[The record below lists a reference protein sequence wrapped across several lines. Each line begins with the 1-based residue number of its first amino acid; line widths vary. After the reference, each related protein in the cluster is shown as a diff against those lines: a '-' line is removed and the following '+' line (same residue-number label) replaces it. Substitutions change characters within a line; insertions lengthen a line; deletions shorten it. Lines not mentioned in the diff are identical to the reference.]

1 MTGMR
6 CWAEIDLAALERN
19 LVLIR
24 KSLPSGVRLLS
35 VVKADAY
42 GHGIHPTAT
51 RLMQTGV
58 DLFAVANVKEAA
70 DIREMGSGWPILVL
84 GPLLAEEDQALVDY
98 DLIATL
104 SCSRELE
111 RFRALAQKNQQ
122 SVSVHLKIDTGMGRL
137 GVWWENALSLIEDLK
152 RAPEIKLCGILTHFA
167 QPSDTDFTKVQRKRF
182 LEIIEQ
188 AELDRD
194 PSFLVHA
201 DNSSSLR
208 SLENNTVFNAVRIGL
223 LQFGIASPRGSL
235 LADLQVEPV
244 LSFHSKL
251 AMVKEL
257 PKGTSI
263 SYDRQYTLDR
273 DSKIG
278 IISAGYGDAI
288 PLHCGNRSN
297 GLIQGRSYPLVGR
310 VTMDQTLID
319 LTDSNTE
326 FELGEK
332 VTLVGKQGNQ
342 EILLST
348 LAEDAETIPWEL
360 LCSITKRV
368 TRIYRTKRE

>member
-1 MTGMR
+1 MKGMR

-19 LVLIR
+19 LTLIR
-24 KSLPSGVRLLS
+24 KSLPAGVRLLS

-104 SCSRELE
+104 SCSLELE
-111 RFRALAQKNQQ
+111 RFRKLAEKNGQI
-122 SVSVHLKIDTGMGRL
+122 VSVHLKVDTGMGRL
-137 GVWWENALSLIEDLK
+137 GVWWEHAQSLIEEIK
-152 RAPEIKLCGILTHFA
+152 RTPEIKLCGILTHFA
-167 QPSDTDFTKVQRKRF
+167 QPSDAGFTKEQRKRF
-182 LEIIEQ
+182 LNVIEG
-188 AELDRD
+188 ADLDRD

-235 LADLQVEPV
+235 LADLEVEPV

-257 PKGTSI
+257 PKGTSL
-263 SYDRQYTLDR
+263 SYDRQYTLER

-288 PLHCGNRSN
+288 PLHCGNRAN
-297 GLIQGRSYPLVGR
+297 GLIHGRSYPLVGR

-326 FELGEK
+326 FGLGEK
-332 VTLVGKQGNQ
+332 VTLVGRQDEQ

-368 TRIYRTKRE
+368 PRIYKTQRQ

>member
-24 KSLPSGVRLLS
+24 KSLPSGARLLS

-137 GVWWENALSLIEDLK
+137 GVWWENALSLIEEIK
-152 RAPEIKLCGILTHFA
+152 RAHEIKLCGILTHFA
-167 QPSDTDFTKVQRKRF
+167 QPSDTDFTKEQRKRF
-182 LEIIEQ
+182 LDVIEQ
-188 AELDRD
+188 AKLDRD

-332 VTLVGKQGNQ
+332 VTLVGKQGDQ
-342 EILLST
+342 EILLAT
-348 LAEDAETIPWEL
+348 LAKDAETIPWEL

-368 TRIYRTKRE
+368 PRIYRTKRE

>member
-51 RLMQTGV
+51 RLMQSGV

-111 RFRALAQKNQQ
+111 RFRALAKKNQQ
-122 SVSVHLKIDTGMGRL
+122 PVSVHLKIDTGMGRL
-137 GVWWENALSLIEDLK
+137 GVWWENALSLIEDIK

-167 QPSDTDFTKVQRKRF
+167 QPSDTDFTKEQRKRF
-182 LEIIEQ
+182 LEVIEG
-188 AELDRD
+188 AKLDRD

-208 SLENNTVFNAVRIGL
+208 SLENNTIFNAVRIGL

-235 LADLQVEPV
+235 LADLRVEPV

-257 PKGTSI
+257 PKETSL

-273 DSKIG
+273 NSKIG

-297 GLIQGRSYPLVGR
+297 GLIKGRSYPLVGR

-319 LTDSNTE
+319 LTDSDTE

-348 LAEDAETIPWEL
+348 LAEDAKTIPWEL

-368 TRIYRTKRE
+368 PRIYRTKRE

>member
-104 SCSRELE
+104 SSSRELE

-167 QPSDTDFTKVQRKRF
+167 QPSDTDFTKEQRKRF
-182 LEIIEQ
+182 LEVIEQ

-235 LADLQVEPV
+235 LADLRVEPV

-257 PKGTSI
+257 PKGTSL

-332 VTLVGKQGNQ
+332 VTLVGKQGDQ

-348 LAEDAETIPWEL
+348 LAKDAETIPWEL

-368 TRIYRTKRE
+368 PRIYRTKRE

>member
-111 RFRALAQKNQQ
+111 RFRALAKRNQQ
-122 SVSVHLKIDTGMGRL
+122 PVSVHLKIDTGMGRL
-137 GVWWENALSLIEDLK
+137 GVWWENALSLIEDIK
-152 RAPEIKLCGILTHFA
+152 RAPEIKLCGMLTHFA
-167 QPSDTDFTKVQRKRF
+167 QPSDLDFTKEQRKRF
-182 LEIIEQ
+182 LEIIER
-188 AELDRD
+188 AKLDRD

-235 LADLQVEPV
+235 LADLRVEPV

-257 PKGTSI
+257 PKETSL

-288 PLHCGNRSN
+288 PLHCGNRSS
-297 GLIQGRSYPLVGR
+297 GLIKGRSYPLVGR

-319 LTDSNTE
+319 LTDSDTE

-348 LAEDAETIPWEL
+348 LAEDAKTIPWEL

-368 TRIYRTKRE
+368 PRIYRTKRE

>member
-122 SVSVHLKIDTGMGRL
+122 PISIHLKIDTGMGRL
-137 GVWWENALSLIEDLK
+137 GVWWENALSLIEDIK

-167 QPSDTDFTKVQRKRF
+167 QPSDADFTKEQRKRF
-182 LEIIEQ
+182 LEVIEG
-188 AELDRD
+188 AKLDRD

-208 SLENNTVFNAVRIGL
+208 SLENNTLFNAVRIGL

-257 PKGTSI
+257 PKGTSL

-297 GLIQGRSYPLVGR
+297 GLIKGRAYPLVGR

-319 LTDSNTE
+319 LTDSDTE

-348 LAEDAETIPWEL
+348 LAEDAKTIPWEL

-368 TRIYRTKRE
+368 PRIYRTKRE

>member
-1 MTGMR
+1 MKGMR

-104 SCSRELE
+104 SSSRELE
-111 RFRALAQKNQQ
+111 RFRILAEENQQ

-137 GVWWENALSLIEDLK
+137 GVWWEDALSLIEELQ
-152 RAPEIKLCGILTHFA
+152 RTPEIKLCGILTHFA
-167 QPSDTDFTKVQRKRF
+167 QPSDRDFTKEQRKRF
-182 LEIIEQ
+182 LNVIEK
-188 AELDRD
+188 AKIDRD

-208 SLENNTVFNAVRIGL
+208 SLENNKVFNAVRIGL
-223 LQFGIASPRGSL
+223 LQFGISSPR
-235 LADLQVEPV
+235 E
-244 LSFHSKL
+244 
-251 AMVKEL
+251 
-257 PKGTSI
+257 
-263 SYDRQYTLDR
+263 
-273 DSKIG
+273 IG
-278 IISAGYGDAI
+278 RA
-288 PLHCGNRSN
+288 H
-297 GLIQGRSYPLVGR
+297 V
-310 VTMDQTLID
+310 
-319 LTDSNTE
+319 
-326 FELGEK
+326 
-332 VTLVGKQGNQ
+332 
-342 EILLST
+342 
-348 LAEDAETIPWEL
+348 
-360 LCSITKRV
+360 
-368 TRIYRTKRE
+368 